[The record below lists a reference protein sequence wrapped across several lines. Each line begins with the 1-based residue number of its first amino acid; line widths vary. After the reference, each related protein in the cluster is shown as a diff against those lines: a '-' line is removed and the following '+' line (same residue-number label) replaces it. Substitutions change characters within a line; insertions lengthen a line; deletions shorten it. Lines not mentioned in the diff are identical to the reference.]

1 MAHKVEIQNL
11 LDASRGIDPTIREL
25 RNNFQTVVNELDSLH
40 NFINTACCDCADNN
54 DIIIKRTAFAEKV
67 AAVNTALESAK
78 TAAAAGS
85 YLDLVD
91 YWAADIADT
100 SGLTNPEP
108 VVEEPVAEDPA
119 PTPDPTPEPD
129 PAPADDTG
137 TDPAS
142 GA

>member
-11 LDASRGIDPTIREL
+11 LDASRGIDPTIRTL
-25 RNNFQTVVNELDSLH
+25 RNNFQEVVNKLDILH
-40 NFINTACCDCADNN
+40 NFIETACNDCDDDN
-54 DIIIKRTAFAEKV
+54 DIVIKRAAFEARV
-67 AAVNTALESAK
+67 NAVNTALDAAK
-78 TAAAAGS
+78 TAAAGGS
-85 YLDLVD
+85 YLDLAD
-91 YWAADIADT
+91 YWSADIADT

>member
-25 RNNFQTVVNELDSLH
+25 RNNFQTVVNQLDSLH
-40 NFINTACCDCADNN
+40 NFIETACADCADDN
-54 DIIIKRTAFAEKV
+54 DIVIKRTTFADKI
-67 AAVNTALESAK
+67 AAVNTALDAAK

-85 YLDLVD
+85 YLDLAD
-91 YWAADIADT
+91 YWAANIADT

-108 VVEEPVAEDPA
+108 VVEEPAAEDPA
-119 PTPDPTPEPD
+119 PEPPAPED
-129 PAPADDTG
+129 PAI
-137 TDPAS
+137 DPDA